1 MQESK
6 FSLRPYEWTEL
17 DVDHR
22 LTVHTGEGRILC
34 GSVDVIADDA
44 SIFWL
49 WLDNGGGRV
58 AIHEG
63 DDVKVWRTE

>member
-1 MQESK
+1 MKESK
-6 FSLRPYEWTEL
+6 FALSPYEWTEL

-22 LTVHTGEGRILC
+22 VTVHTDEGRILC

-49 WLDNGGGRV
+49 WLDDGGGRV
-58 AIHEG
+58 AIHEA
-63 DDVKVWRTE
+63 DDVKVWRTA

>member
-1 MQESK
+1 MQDSK
-6 FSLRPYEWTEL
+6 FALLPYEWTEL
-17 DVDHR
+17 DAGHR
-22 LTVHTGEGRILC
+22 VTVHIGEGRILC

-58 AIHEG
+58 AIHED
-63 DDVKVWRTE
+63 DDVKVWRAK

>member
-1 MQESK
+1 MKESK
-6 FSLRPYEWTEL
+6 FAMSPYEWTEL
-17 DVDHR
+17 DADHR
-22 LTVHTGEGRILC
+22 VTVHTGEGGTLC
-34 GSVDVIADDA
+34 GSVDVVADDA

-63 DDVKVWRTE
+63 DDVKVWRTK